1 MLCETVELSLK
12 LLIDSILEGGERFGC
27 NLECSEPLRVRLSAV
42 SASLLLGLPHR
53 SLGGW
58 GGCLDTL
65 WPKARDASQFHCN

>member
-53 SLGGW
+53 SLGG
-58 GGCLDTL
+58 GGYLDTL
-65 WPKARDASQFHCN
+65 WPPKARDASQFHCN